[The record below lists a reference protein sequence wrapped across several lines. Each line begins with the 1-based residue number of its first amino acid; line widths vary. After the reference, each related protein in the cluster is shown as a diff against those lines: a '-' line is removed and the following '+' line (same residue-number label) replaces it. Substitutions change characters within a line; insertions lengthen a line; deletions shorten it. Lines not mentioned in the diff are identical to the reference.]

1 MAHKF
6 RLRWLVVAVAAVLP
20 ALEASALT
28 LGRARGAVL
37 IGRPLD
43 LAFPVTLETADT
55 EAPCVDGEVFYGDR
69 RVDQRL
75 NVRWEPGPDRVGVLR
90 VNLPTPVDEPMVT
103 VYLRVGCAQRMTR
116 RYVLLAELPPEQEPA
131 VPLVAAPRAGASV
144 PLAPQ
149 GQAVAEARAADERR
163 SGVASPVRRTAP
175 SAPQAGGTAPAAPGA
190 AAPAAAPTRSAA
202 PQPAARE
209 RRAPARREPDSARV
223 AKAEPPTPARARLK
237 LEPVDLVAERDP
249 TLRLSSEMQLPPNAD
264 PKARTWA
271 TALWQA
277 ISKPPEEAAQES
289 QRLQAIETEMKSLRT
304 LTQQNAQALSAMTGQ
319 VEKAREERNQVAMA
333 AAGLLALLLLA
344 AGGLLWLW
352 RRGRQAA
359 RGAWYAGD
367 ETGLSDLSPAE
378 PASAPAQVTTP
389 TRAAAAKE
397 PGLAASAPGNAAD
410 AHASTMV
417 LTRPDAVRTSPLSPV
432 PVSGSAAPAER
443 ERTVPVEHA
452 DFQASQ
458 DGSIRMVRVDE
469 LIDIQDKANFFLSI
483 GQHDQAIAV
492 LEGHVHDQ
500 VETSA
505 LAWLD
510 LLDLYHSLGRRA
522 EFSRLRA
529 EFRQQFNA
537 QVPEFEEFN
546 VPSGGLEDYG
556 RALSRIVA
564 LWPSQRVL
572 DVIEESIF
580 RKPGVGGADAFTLE
594 AYRELILLYNIAREV
609 IPDEDGAPPS
619 RRDAATV
626 TDFSHT
632 TLESLSALDARDKLM
647 QPPASPRLG
656 LDIDLDVGSAEP
668 AVPNGDAPARVEL
681 EPLDFDTS
689 WDGLGGGDP
698 PKR

>member
-6 RLRWLVVAVAAVLP
+6 RLHWVAVAVAVLLP
-20 ALEASALT
+20 VVEASALT

-43 LAFPVTLETADT
+43 LAIPVTLDTAGGD
-55 EAPCVDGEVFYGDR
+55 EPCVEGDVFYGEH
-69 RVDQRL
+69 RVEQRL
-75 NVRWEPGPDRVGVLR
+75 NVRWEPGPDRAGVLR
-90 VNLPTPVDEPMVT
+90 VNLPVLVDEPMVT
-103 VYLRVGCAQRMTR
+103 LYLRVGCTQRMTR

-131 VPLVAAPRAGASV
+131 VPLVAGPRPGAASAPR
-144 PLAPQ
+144 APQ
-149 GQAVAEARAADERR
+149 GQAIAEARAADERR
-163 SGVASPVRRTAP
+163 RGLTTPVQRPGEAGTVPGRDAGRATAEPAAAAAVPAGPAARAPSRERRAAARTGPREPRTA
-175 SAPQAGGTAPAAPGA
+175 QAPAAP
-190 AAPAAAPTRSAA
+190 
-202 PQPAARE
+202 AR
-209 RRAPARREPDSARV
+209 P
-223 AKAEPPTPARARLK
+223 RLR
-237 LEPVDLVAERDP
+237 LEPIELLAEREP
-249 TLRLSSEMQLPPNAD
+249 TLRLSTELQVPPNAD
-264 PKARTWA
+264 PQARTWA

-277 ISKPPEEAAQES
+277 LSKPPEEAAQES
-289 QRLQAIETEMKSLRT
+289 QRLQAIETEMKSLRA
-304 LTQQNAQALSAMTGQ
+304 LTQQNAQALSQMTGQ
-319 VEKAREERNQVAMA
+319 VEKARGERNQMAMA
-333 AAGLLALLLLA
+333 AAGLLVLLLLA
-344 AGGLLWLW
+344 AAGLLWLW
-352 RRGRQAA
+352 RRGR
-359 RGAWYAGD
+359 RPSGPWYTGE
-367 ETGLSDLSPAE
+367 ETGLSDLA
-378 PASAPAQVTTP
+378 PASAPKPAAE
-389 TRAAAAKE
+389 AAAPRASAPQKE
-397 PGLAASAPGNAAD
+397 PVLAASAPGARGGAD
-410 AHASTMV
+410 APTVVMRS
-417 LTRPDAVRTSPLSPV
+417 DAIRTSPLAPV
-432 PVSGSAAPAER
+432 VPAGVAQPV

-452 DFQASQ
+452 DFQASH

-483 GQHDQAIAV
+483 GQHDQAIAI

-537 QVPEFEEFN
+537 QVPEFEEFD

-594 AYRELILLYNIAREV
+594 AYRELILLYNVAREV
-609 IPDEDGAPPS
+609 IPADDEAGLPRPGETP
-619 RRDAATV
+619 ATE
-626 TDFSHT
+626 FSHT
-632 TLESLSALDARDKLM
+632 TLESLSSLDARDKLM

-656 LDIDLDVGSAEP
+656 LDIDLDLPSPEP
-668 AVPNGDAPARVEL
+668 AVSGGPAPARPEL

-689 WDGLGGGDP
+689 WDSLGTDEP
-698 PKR
+698 PKGR